1 MTYSRKR
8 YWLAMAGALAL
19 AAATDA
25 LLIWRRPAHIG
36 LWSMAAVAVV
46 FALGLLA
53 YFSQDEIQHQNS
65 MRAWYWGG
73 CLAIVLGVV
82 PFILISSNA
91 MLLMMVDFIPHPGRA
106 PQAVSHAP
114 KVYFVMG
121 AMVVLLAQFVGFF
134 LARIMLRFRS

>member
-8 YWLAMAGALAL
+8 YRLAMASALAI

-25 LLIWRRPAHIG
+25 LLIWLRPAHIG

-73 CLAIVLGVV
+73 SLAIVFGIV
-82 PFILISSNA
+82 PVILISSNT
-91 MLLMMVDFIPHPGRA
+91 MLLLMLDFLPHPGR
-106 PQAVSHAP
+106 AVSHAP
-114 KVYFVMG
+114 KVYFVLG
-121 AMVVLLAQFVGFF
+121 VLVALLAQCVGFF
-134 LARIMLRFRS
+134 LARIVLRFRP